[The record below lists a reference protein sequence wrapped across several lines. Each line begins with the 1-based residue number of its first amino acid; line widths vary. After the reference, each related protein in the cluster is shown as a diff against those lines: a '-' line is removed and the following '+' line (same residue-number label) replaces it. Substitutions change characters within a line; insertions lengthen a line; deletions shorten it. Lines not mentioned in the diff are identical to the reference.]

1 MTALQSIPAK
11 LIQSLERLGNTRQ
24 LGWFGV
30 DIGTSAVKIAQIEKV
45 GGRWRAVTTLV
56 IPNCDLGPFDEEK
69 LRNGEL
75 LKLLA
80 EQFTRRSG
88 FSLQAAACLLPMS
101 TVDYRCLRLPAAS
114 EDDLYQMARQEM
126 EDETSTDSAPRVF
139 DLWAS
144 SAEGQDAEGMQ
155 EMAAISVDES
165 VVASV
170 ADNLTKVGLKCGVVD
185 GLPFALARATTMALP
200 ALGDAPIAIVDW
212 GNHSTTFT
220 VARKGYPWFTR
231 VLRCKGAGSLVERLS
246 ERLRL
251 GQAECWHL
259 LDVYGVS
266 SLAGDVVTS
275 ELKQAVS
282 QTLVPDLQCFTREI
296 QTTLAY
302 LKQQHSELYPQ
313 KTLLT
318 GGGATIRGVTT
329 LMEELA
335 GLEIDV
341 WQLNG
346 PSGDEEQTDDRTLAL
361 FAPSLALSALG
372 LEE

>member
-1 MTALQSIPAK
+1 MTALQSIPTK

-45 GGRWRAVTTLV
+45 GERWRAVTTLM
-56 IPNCDLGPFDEEK
+56 IPAGGVGPFDEDK
-69 LRNGEL
+69 LRDGGVL
-75 LKLLA
+75 QLLA
-80 EQFTRRSG
+80 EQFTKRSK
-88 FSLQAAACLLPMS
+88 FNLQAAACVLPMS

-114 EDDLYQMARQEM
+114 DDDLYQMARQEI
-126 EDETSTDSAPRVF
+126 EDETSTDSTPRVF
-139 DLWAS
+139 DLWS
-144 SAEGQDAEGMQ
+144 SAAEGQDADGMQ
-155 EMAAISVDES
+155 EVAAISVDES

-200 ALGDAPIAIVDW
+200 ALGDSPIAIVDW

-220 VARKGYPWFTR
+220 VARKGYPSFTR

-246 ERLRL
+246 ERLGL
-251 GQAECWHL
+251 GEADCWQL

-266 SLAGDVVTS
+266 TSSDDIVTS
-275 ELKQAVS
+275 ELKQAVA
-282 QTLVPDLQCFTREI
+282 QTLVPDLQSFTREI
-296 QTTLAY
+296 KTTLAY

-313 KTLLT
+313 RTLLT

-335 GLEIDV
+335 GVEIDV

-346 PSGDEEQTDDRTLAL
+346 PSGGEEQTDDRTLAL